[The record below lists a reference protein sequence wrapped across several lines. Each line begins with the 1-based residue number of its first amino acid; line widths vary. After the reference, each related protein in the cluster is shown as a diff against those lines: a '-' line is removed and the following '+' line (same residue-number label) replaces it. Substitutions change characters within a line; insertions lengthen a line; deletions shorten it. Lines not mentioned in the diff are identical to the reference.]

1 METVTFVALP
11 AASRSWTSIFFM
23 AEDQLGYCSRS
34 VRTALTSAAAASIV
48 IECEDWSLM
57 GRGYLFRLPDS
68 NRYFSAM
75 NEIFQP
81 ALEPAATAGNLT
93 NLVAERAWFEPE
105 RIMVSR
111 PLGDGWQP
119 VSARELEAEIRATA
133 KGLIAAGVNIGDRVA
148 IMARTRY
155 EWTILDFAIWFAG
168 GVTVPIYETSSAEQV
183 DWIMTDSHSVAIIV
197 ETPQLRDLVKPVLPS
212 FTANIWTMTENVLA
226 QLAYL
231 GRDVS
236 DAEIDRRR
244 GALNP
249 DSLATLIYTSGTTG
263 KPKGV
268 QLTHGN
274 FLAECG
280 NVVQGAADL
289 FMKPGGSTLLFLP
302 VAHVFGR
309 MVQIGSIRAGL
320 HLAHCGDVLGRLTT
334 DLASF
339 KPTFVLAVP
348 RIFEKVYNGAEAK
361 ADAAGKG
368 AIFRKAAAVAI
379 EYSQALDSGKISP
392 TLRIKHALFDKLVYS
407 KIRHGLGG
415 RVEAAISGGAP
426 LGERLGHFYRG
437 AGIRV
442 LEGYGLTETTAGATL
457 NLTTAHR
464 VGSVGKPIPGTT
476 IKIADDGEV
485 LIKGPIVM
493 RGYWQNDAANKEVFT
508 DDGYFR
514 SGDLGK
520 LDEEGF
526 LYIVGRKK
534 ELIVTSG
541 GKNVAP
547 AVLEDRLRA
556 HPLVSQCIVVGDNQ
570 PYIAALVTI
579 DPEAIKSWI
588 AANKKDGATV
598 ADLTKDPDLIAVIQ
612 TAVDEAN
619 KAVSRAESIRKFTI
633 LPVDFT
639 IAGGHL
645 TAKLSVKRHV
655 VQKEFAKE
663 IADLFA

>member
-1 METVTFVALP
+1 MSTATVNE
-11 AASRSWTSIFFM
+11 FF
-23 AEDQLGYCSRS
+23 A
-34 VRTALTSAAAASIV
+34 
-48 IECEDWSLM
+48 
-57 GRGYLFRLPDS
+57 
-68 NRYFSAM
+68 
-75 NEIFQP
+75 P

-105 RIMVSR
+105 RVLVSR

-119 VSARELEAEIRATA
+119 VTARELEAEIRATA
-133 KGLIAAGVNIGDRVA
+133 KGLIASGVQIGDRVA

-155 EWTILDFAIWFAG
+155 EWTILDFAIWFSG

-197 ETPQLRDLVKPVLPS
+197 ETPQLKELVTPILPS
-212 FTANIWTMTENVLA
+212 YTKNCWTMTENVLS

-231 GRDVS
+231 GRDVP
-236 DAEIDRRR
+236 DTEIDQRRA
-244 GALNP
+244 ALNP
-249 DSLATLIYTSGTTG
+249 DTLATLIYTSGTTG

-274 FLAECG
+274 FLSECS
-280 NVVQGAADL
+280 NVVLGASDL

-348 RIFEKVYNGAEAK
+348 RIFEKVYNSAEAK

-368 AIFRKAAAVAI
+368 AIFRKAAGIAI
-379 EYSQALDSGKISP
+379 EYSKALDEGKVP
-392 TLRIKHALFDKLVYS
+392 LGLKVKHGLFDKLVFS
-407 KIRHGLGG
+407 KIRHALGG

-426 LGERLGHFYRG
+426 LGERLGHFFRG
-437 AGIRV
+437 AGVRV

-464 VGSVGKPIPGTT
+464 VGSVGRPIPGTT

-493 RGYWQNDAANKEVFT
+493 RGYWQNDAANAEVFT
-508 DDGYFR
+508 DDGYFK

-520 LDEEGF
+520 LDDEGY

-579 DPEAIKSWI
+579 DPEAIKGWI
-588 AANKKDGATV
+588 TANKKDGATL
-598 ADLTKDPDLIAVIQ
+598 AELTNDPDLIAVIQ

-619 KAVSRAESIRKFTI
+619 KAVSKAESIRKFKI

-655 VQKEFAKE
+655 VHKEFAAE
-663 IADLFA
+663 IAELFA